1 MYLTYDEIIKWLK
14 TEDTVEL
21 EKLWKLANQIRHDY
35 VGDEVHLR
43 GLIEFSN
50 ICCRECGYCGL
61 NVSNKNVDRYR
72 MTMEEVVA
80 CAKQAQEFGYGTVV
94 LQSGEDFGIT
104 QDWMVELIGKIKQ
117 QTNLAITLSLG
128 ERTKDELKA
137 WKEAGADRYLLRFET
152 SDPDLYKI
160 IHPVLVDNSLR
171 HRIAILRE
179 LKELG
184 YEVGSG
190 VMVGIPGQSYA
201 ILARDILL
209 FAELDLDMIGVGPFL
224 PHPNT
229 LLGQKKAINL
239 DAQEQVPNTELMTYK
254 VVALTRIMCPTAN
267 IPSTTALATVN
278 KRFGRELGLMRGAN
292 VVMPNVTPK
301 QYREKYVIYPNKACL
316 TEEAEACDRCMQLRI
331 NTIGRKI
338 GKGQGGRKK

>member
-1 MYLTYDEIIKWLK
+1 MHLTYDEIIKWLK
-14 TEDTVEL
+14 IKEVAEL

-35 VGDEVHLR
+35 VGDKVHLR
-43 GLIEFSN
+43 GLIELSN

-72 MTMEEVVA
+72 MTMEEIFA
-80 CAKQAQEFGYGTVV
+80 CAEQAQDFGYGTVV

-104 QDWMVELIGKIKQ
+104 QEWMAELIRKIKQ

-128 ERTKDELKA
+128 ERTTDELKA
-137 WKEAGADRYLLRFET
+137 WKKAGADRYLLRFET
-152 SDPDLYKI
+152 SDPVLYKI
-160 IHPVLVDNSLR
+160 IHPSLANSSLR
-171 HRIAILRE
+171 HRIAILHE

-190 VMVGIPGQSYA
+190 VMIGIPGQSYA
-201 ILARDILL
+201 ILTRDILL

-224 PHPNT
+224 PHPDT
-229 LLGQKKAINL
+229 LLGQKKVVAEI
-239 DAQEQVPNTELMTYK
+239 APGEQDQTPNTELMTYK

-278 KRFGRELGLMRGAN
+278 KGFGRELGLMRGAN

-301 QYREKYVIYPNKACL
+301 QYREKYIIYPNKACL
-316 TEEAEACDRCMQLRI
+316 TEEAEAYDRCMHLYRDALDS
-331 NTIGRKI
+331 
-338 GKGQGGRKK
+338 